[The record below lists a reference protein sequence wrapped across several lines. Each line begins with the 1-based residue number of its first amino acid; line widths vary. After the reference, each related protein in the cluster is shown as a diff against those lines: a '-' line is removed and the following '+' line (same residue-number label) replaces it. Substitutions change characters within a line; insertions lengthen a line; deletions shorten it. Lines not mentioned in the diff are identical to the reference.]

1 MARPDPMTIARRP
14 MARAQGKIALSGPKQ
29 SVVATA
35 TLFDNA
41 LLNLDTL
48 HRLVEGADVV
58 SEGRVETLN
67 GRDRFF
73 GSTILTFD
81 LQEVQVSDR
90 IDEGMAA
97 RLVEA
102 LMADDRAQRV
112 IDARVFRELAR
123 LLGTET
129 SVDFEAQ
136 SRTVHSGTVIRIVS
150 DFESPLARAGAAA
163 H

>member
-1 MARPDPMTIARRP
+1 MSRPDPMTIARRP

-29 SVVATA
+29 NAACST
-35 TLFDNA
+35 TLFDKD
-41 LLNLDTL
+41 LLNLDAL
-48 HRLVEGADVV
+48 YRLVERADVV
-58 SEGRVETLN
+58 SEGRVESIN
-67 GRDRFF
+67 GHDRFF

-81 LQEVQVSDR
+81 LREAPVGDQVD
-90 IDEGMAA
+90 DTVAA
-97 RLVEA
+97 RLVQA
-102 LMADDRAQRV
+102 LTIDDRAQRV

-150 DFESPLARAGAAA
+150 DFESPLSRTGVVA